1 MAITATNGVT
11 YNRMLQ
17 ATPVLTASGYKFQR
31 CGYTVCLPYDLT
43 LTATHAHV
51 YAPTA
56 VGTAEGVTTVTFKEE
71 ASKAMT
77 AYTPYY
83 IVVEGDGEV
92 SLSKT
97 GTVEI
102 NLPVLN
108 TTTIS
113 GFDFKGSNV
122 TIANSQLCADADN
135 TSLLT
140 AYNGSLVTAVK
151 LNNRTLYKD
160 GKWNTLCLPFDV
172 TIADSPLAGDGVA
185 VMELN
190 GTTSGLDSEG
200 LLTINFTEVTGGT
213 LTAGN
218 PYIIKWNT
226 GTDIT
231 DPVFNDVTVTN
242 ASPAAVTFSNYFGD
256 DGQFVGSYSPF
267 EITDANINEIIY
279 LGADNT
285 LGYATAAR
293 TLRSCRAHFVVPTAS
308 TSGARAMT
316 RAIVNFGDDETTGI
330 RDNNRETTTN
340 KRDDQWYTLSGQ
352 RIDKPSAKGVYI
364 RYLNFSSAQKVVK
377 PALDHLDRNRA
388 TASSDYTNLLI
399 FAGCCQAHFNVED
412 SVVNTLFERAYQRHL
427 DNIDKDHSKDSY
439 RDAVVGFINIA
450 YGWLSEKHY
459 DLGLVWIE
467 RIGKLIDD
475 YRQRYEDDEAYIDK
489 QWARYHIFSAIGLE
503 GIGQREK
510 AADAFAAFRQTRFAN
525 TSEGQ
530 IDASDY
536 LAMSNHWPEAADN
549 LRDLNVLFN
558 NEQAGYSLEDI
569 QKYLLRKYHANVM
582 AGRRDTA
589 SAVASQILERLDSA
603 IIKSQWVDSEEQETI
618 RLKEEQILQQQ
629 QRLSRGRIFALIVTI
644 VALSVFFVIF
654 TIVRHRNARRM
665 ADMKAAQER
674 MESELRIARDIQ
686 MSMVPHEFPV
696 YEGLDM
702 YALMTPAREVGGD
715 LYGYLMKG
723 DWLYFCVGDV
733 SGKGVPASLFMAQA
747 TRLFHALA
755 SQGMAPA
762 EIATHMNDELTEVN
776 EQAMFV
782 TMFICRLNLKSRL
795 LEYCNAGHNPPVLG
809 NADGQFSFL
818 DMESNAP
825 IGLWP
830 GLEYKGESID
840 YFKECILLLYTDGLN
855 EAENRQQEQFGDAR
869 LLEILQSTH
878 FHGAQQMIETL
889 KDEVEKHR
897 NGAEP
902 NDDLTMMCLQ
912 LV

>member
-1 MAITATNGVT
+1 MSTTTHKLIISGILAI
-11 YNRMLQ
+11 L
-17 ATPVLTASGYKFQR
+17 LTGCDGGGRKAAS
-31 CGYTVCLPYDLT
+31 DEAILT
-43 LTATHAHV
+43 IS
-51 YAPTA
+51 
-56 VGTAEGVTTVTFKEE
+56 E
-71 ASKAMT
+71 ASKQR
-77 AYTPYY
+77 
-83 IVVEGDGEV
+83 
-92 SLSKT
+92 
-97 GTVEI
+97 
-102 NLPVLN
+102 
-108 TTTIS
+108 
-113 GFDFKGSNV
+113 DFHR
-122 TIANSQLCADADN
+122 I
-135 TSLLT
+135 LT
-140 AYNGSLVTAVK
+140 L
-151 LNNRTLYKD
+151 
-160 GKWNTLCLPFDV
+160 
-172 TIADSPLAGDGVA
+172 ADSFGKAEVISEGENYYWQGFAYYRMMQRRTAEFYWKESMVATENSTDDDDLATYARSASYLAG
-185 VMELN
+185 L
-190 GTTSGLDSEG
+190 
-200 LLTINFTEVTGGT
+200 
-213 LTAGN
+213 
-218 PYIIKWNT
+218 
-226 GTDIT
+226 
-231 DPVFNDVTVTN
+231 
-242 ASPAAVTFSNYFGD
+242 
-256 DGQFVGSYSPF
+256 
-267 EITDANINEIIY
+267 
-279 LGADNT
+279 
-285 LGYATAAR
+285 
-293 TLRSCRAHFVVPTAS
+293 
-308 TSGARAMT
+308 
-316 RAIVNFGDDETTGI
+316 
-330 RDNNRETTTN
+330 
-340 KRDDQWYTLSGQ
+340 
-352 RIDKPSAKGVYI
+352 YI

-795 LEYCNAGHNPPVLG
+795 LEYCNAGHNPP
-809 NADGQFSFL
+809 
-818 DMESNAP
+818 P
-825 IGLWP
+825 
-830 GLEYKGESID
+830 
-840 YFKECILLLYTDGLN
+840 
-855 EAENRQQEQFGDAR
+855 
-869 LLEILQSTH
+869 
-878 FHGAQQMIETL
+878 
-889 KDEVEKHR
+889 
-897 NGAEP
+897 
-902 NDDLTMMCLQ
+902 
-912 LV
+912 